1 MRYINKV
8 RTHWE
13 HPTPGWAWKMNQLQW
28 VAQSRWSW
36 SYPPWRRWSK
46 KKRKIWIGLYCSS
59 CHFHQNTLF
68 GNHITYPIKNGRPA
82 LHCDTLKN
90 CEHGKTNVIKGGDT
104 IIGPLPFLQANWS
117 IGFASVGSHGCFEWI
132 VWMTRHAHRSFRDD
146 LFYFRKKKKNQKKIV
161 N

>member
-1 MRYINKV
+1 MNRYVLFFKVHIFWEGHKIVRNLHLALHRTKV
-8 RTHWE
+8 R
-13 HPTPGWAWKMNQLQW
+13 
-28 VAQSRWSW
+28 
-36 SYPPWRRWSK
+36 WRF
-46 KKRKIWIGLYCSS
+46 RKILWPSQNIWTL
-59 CHFHQNTLF
+59 CHFRHNTLF

-146 LFYFRKKKKNQKKIV
+146 LFYFRKKKRNQKKIV